1 MSKRAFLLFSTL
13 AFQVAIVGCS
23 DKGQTDAERKGAE
36 LKKHCVEI
44 ECGVEEHRLA
54 MRQSKGNPSVCGEK
68 LARQIFALPS
78 HELRRKYIERW
89 ADDVYSF
96 DLGLLRY
103 DGTGSSGFVWREI
116 TNFTEVMMRAWAG
129 KSYEDKWDAYLRYFN
144 WCRVQLSEFGKKRP
158 YPNGAKPVWTRSGDI
173 HWEISKEGRQAYQ
186 EFNWW
191 IGSYNTFTEEYEN
204 SLWMKEIGK
213 FPGDCESMSP
223 DQANAIRE
231 KIEKFL
237 GRKIRTKKEG
247 EADWAAGR
255 RREFPAYVATP
266 EGIRECWTKAEEE
279 AAKKKVK

>member
-1 MSKRAFLLFSTL
+1 MGLWTNGQESLGNEVIRYTTGNVYLNARAIRVCAAKNSHDRSLR
-13 AFQVAIVGCS
+13 FQVTNCDVNISS
-23 DKGQTDAERKGAE
+23 DGRMMFIPSTWGFCDMMGQDP
-36 LKKHCVEI
+36 V
-44 ECGVEEHRLA
+44 V
-54 MRQSKGNPSVCGEK
+54 
-68 LARQIFALPS
+68 
-78 HELRRKYIERW
+78 
-89 ADDVYSF
+89 
-96 DLGLLRY
+96 
-103 DGTGSSGFVWREI
+103 SSGGRL

-213 FPGDCESMSP
+213 FPGDCESMST

-237 GRKIRTKKEG
+237 ERKIRTKEEG

-255 RREFPAYVATP
+255 RREFPSYVATP
-266 EGIRECWTKAEEE
+266 EERVAEKM
-279 AAKKKVK
+279 ARMARRHTCRVRNHVK